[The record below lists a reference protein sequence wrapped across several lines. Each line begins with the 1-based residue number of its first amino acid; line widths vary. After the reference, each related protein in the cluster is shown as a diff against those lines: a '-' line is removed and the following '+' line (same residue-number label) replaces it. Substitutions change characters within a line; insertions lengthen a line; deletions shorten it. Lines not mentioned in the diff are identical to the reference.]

1 MVQGENAVKS
11 LVALGMTVA
20 LCGSAK
26 AQSTGDLVGIWSYPN
41 FTVTI
46 RAEGTT
52 YLIHATPHRGL
63 REYNVFGPFIDGQ
76 LQHTNSQLGQIA
88 YVSSTKQLV
97 FDGETCKK

>member
-1 MVQGENAVKS
+1 MKLLLILGMA
-11 LVALGMTVA
+11 VALWSA
-20 LCGSAK
+20 AK
-26 AQSTGDLVGIWSYPN
+26 AQSTSDLVGIWSCPN

-46 RAEGTT
+46 RAEGGT

-88 YVSSTKQLV
+88 YVSSTKQLI

>member
-1 MVQGENAVKS
+1 MAQIAVKS

-20 LCGSAK
+20 LWGVAK
-26 AQSTGDLVGIWSYPN
+26 AQSTGDLAGIWSCPN

-52 YLIHATPHRGL
+52 YLIHVTPHRGL

-76 LQHTNSQLGQIA
+76 LQQTNSQLGQIA
-88 YVSSTKQLV
+88 YVSLTNELI
-97 FDGETCKK
+97 FNGEKCKK

>member
-1 MVQGENAVKS
+1 MKS

-20 LCGSAK
+20 LWGVAK
-26 AQSTGDLVGIWSYPN
+26 AQSTGDLAGIWSCPN

-52 YLIHATPHRGL
+52 YLIHVTPHRGL

-76 LQHTNSQLGQIA
+76 LQQTNSQLGQIA
-88 YVSSTKQLV
+88 YVSLTNELI
-97 FDGETCKK
+97 FNGEKCKK

>member
-1 MVQGENAVKS
+1 MKS

-20 LCGSAK
+20 LWGVAK
-26 AQSTGDLVGIWSYPN
+26 AQSTGDLAGIWSCPN

-46 RAEGTT
+46 RVEGTT

-88 YVSSTKQLV
+88 YVSSTNELI
-97 FDGETCKK
+97 FNGEKCKK